1 MNRMLIGALVAAL
14 LVPAGRAAAQQTET
28 PLPQPKVARPAP
40 PQTFAER
47 VKRYAQRNGATVD
60 AAKST
65 DDMVVSNYPD
75 AKGGK
80 LTIVVVN
87 DRRKGLVGFYIYNF
101 GSVKNAQNREEVY
114 KYLLAANDAITIGSF
129 FIDNEDDIG
138 YKYLLSA
145 AQPITQAQFDSAYLT
160 MAAVA
165 RERRQQIRDL
175 IGSGQETRVRSQESE
190 VRSQKSE

>member
-1 MNRMLIGALVAAL
+1 MNRKLIGALLIAL
-14 LVPAGRAAAQQTET
+14 LVAAQQAAAQQTE
-28 PLPQPKVARPAP
+28 PPQQQPKVARPTP
-40 PQTFAER
+40 PVTFAER
-47 VKRYAQRNGATVD
+47 IKRYAQRHGATID

-65 DDMVVSNYPD
+65 EDMVVSNYPD
-75 AKGGK
+75 SKGGK
-80 LTIVVVN
+80 TTIVIVN

-101 GSVKNAQNREEVY
+101 GSVKNASNREEVY
-114 KYLLAANDAITIGSF
+114 KYLLATNDAITIGSF

-138 YKYLLSA
+138 YKYLISA

-175 IGSGQETRVRSQESE
+175 ITRDQGTGIGSQGLSLR
-190 VRSQKSE
+190 

>member
-1 MNRMLIGALVAAL
+1 MNRKFIGALLIALLIAGGQAAAL
-14 LVPAGRAAAQQTET
+14 QTEAQ
-28 PLPQPKVARPAP
+28 PPQPKVARPALP
-40 PQTFAER
+40 VTFAER
-47 VKRYAQRNGATVD
+47 IRRYAQRHGATID

-65 DDMVVSNYPD
+65 EDMVVSNYPD
-75 AKGGK
+75 SKGGK
-80 LTIVVVN
+80 TTIVVVN

-101 GSVKNAQNREEVY
+101 GSVKNASNREEVY
-114 KYLLAANDAITIGSF
+114 KYLLSANDAITIGSF

-138 YKYLLSA
+138 YKYLISA

-175 IGSGQETRVRSQESE
+175 ITRDQGSGVGG
-190 VRSQKSE
+190 